1 MIGPSG
7 EQVGVVPTEDG
18 LRRAQE
24 AGLDLVEV
32 APSARPP
39 VCRIMDY
46 SKYKYEQ
53 SKREREARRR
63 QHVMHVKE
71 LKMSPNID
79 DHDYMVKLQYL
90 RKFLGRGGKT
100 KITMR
105 FRGRERRYMDRGKV
119 VLERLMKDVA
129 DVGEPE
135 AQPKVMFGR
144 DMIVSFR
151 PKAK

>member
-90 RKFLGRGGKT
+90 RKFLGRGDKT